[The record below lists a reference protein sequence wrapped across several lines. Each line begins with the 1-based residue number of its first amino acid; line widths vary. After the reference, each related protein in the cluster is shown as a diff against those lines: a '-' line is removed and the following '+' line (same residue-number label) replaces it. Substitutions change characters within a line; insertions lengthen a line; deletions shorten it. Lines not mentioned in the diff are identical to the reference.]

1 MPRLVVFKINVLF
14 TNRTEGQIDI
24 GLVAS
29 SIILSGAW
37 VKGKNLFQVDSFH
50 GEWQE
55 TKGFVN
61 HTGTHET
68 SAWMWDILCPQ
79 TGTQN

>member
-1 MPRLVVFKINVLF
+1 MVFKINILF
-14 TNRTEGQIDI
+14 THRTEGQLDI

-29 SIILSGAW
+29 GIILSGVW
-37 VKGKNLFQVDSFH
+37 VKGKNLFQADSFH

-61 HTGTHET
+61 HTSTSET

-79 TGTQN
+79 IETQN

>member
-50 GEWQE
+50 GE
-55 TKGFVN
+55 
-61 HTGTHET
+61 
-68 SAWMWDILCPQ
+68 
-79 TGTQN
+79 